1 MPYLSPPPWF
11 VSPDRIN
18 IAAERAKIPLPAL
31 QALWTVVLPQ
41 GATIA
46 VSTYFYLRLQKPY
59 SAKVFLR
66 LLFVFLY
73 RLNSLGKFNR
83 MATRF
88 CIYQHERLDRWD
100 RHLLFGEV
108 TDDSTQFNHHL
119 TNQRLDCIDNPLRH
133 VGATD
138 AWLFE
143 ECETGPADVT
153 WRTSTSLSWVTHQS
167 FSQVTQPKMKFRIF
181 ECLRN
186 VCPKISYQG
195 CWVHIL
201 ISFTSFTVRREVIE
215 KKPEEFKISC
225 LRDIQS
231 LFPTNR
237 NPFYAGFGN
246 KVNVSLLCDTPY
258 MKSIFLKVPVGISAF

>member
-18 IAAERAKIPLPAL
+18 IAAEQLKYRCQHCRRFGQLCYRK
-31 QALWTVVLPQ
+31 VLPSLYLLISTCGCKSHIRQKSFSGCYLYSFTGSILWENSTEWLQ
-41 GATIA
+41 G
-46 VSTYFYLRLQKPY
+46 
-59 SAKVFLR
+59 
-66 LLFVFLY
+66 FVFI
-73 RLNSLGKFNR
+73 S
-83 MATRF
+83 TS
-88 CIYQHERLDRWD
+88 DWT
-100 RHLLFGEV
+100 GETTFV
-108 TDDSTQFNHHL
+108 VWGSNWWLHTINHHL
-119 TNQRLDCIDNPLRH
+119 TNQRLDCTDNPLRH

>member
-41 GATIA
+41 GAIIA

-66 LLFVFLY
+66 LLFVFLC
-73 RLNSLGKFNR
+73 RLSSLGKFNR

-100 RHLLFGEV
+100 RHLLVGEV

-119 TNQRLDCIDNPLRH
+119 TNQRLDC
-133 VGATD
+133 TD
-138 AWLFE
+138 ITPS
-143 ECETGPADVT
+143 CRRNRRVT
-153 WRTSTSLSWVTHQS
+153 IWRVWNRTSWCYLTDLYFSLLSHSSKLFTGNP
-167 FSQVTQPKMKFRIF
+167 TQN
-181 ECLRN
+181 E
-186 VCPKISYQG
+186 ISYF
-195 CWVHIL
+195 W
-201 ISFTSFTVRREVIE
+201 IS
-215 KKPEEFKISC
+215 
-225 LRDIQS
+225 
-231 LFPTNR
+231 
-237 NPFYAGFGN
+237 
-246 KVNVSLLCDTPY
+246 
-258 MKSIFLKVPVGISAF
+258 